1 LTTQLED
8 YARRLCG
15 RTDVRSAEIFAK
27 ILTPND
33 DAGRHGV
40 LIPNE
45 SCSFFPEL
53 PVADPQ
59 ANATVLFR
67 GIDAANGKEK
77 DFGWKYYQRYPERR
91 ITRLN
96 ARFNDMDH
104 GRRMAIFVRATLPDD
119 SVIYAADVRLEDLDE
134 NFNWLIRT
142 LFGRDVEATPGAFIR
157 IPVDAPTF
165 HIDDA
170 LAELLARYD
179 RVSAL
184 GWVNSERT
192 GDTGVGY
199 TFETLV
205 GIKENNDQ
213 GADFR
218 GIEIKCSTKKPA
230 ASKTNLFQLGP
241 KWMAKQSGIARLQQL
256 GQLDNEGLWA
266 CYSQVTTSPNNLEL
280 SLALQLSPRD
290 IDLYKGAV
298 RFGTWENTRLSKR
311 LLEKHSR
318 AVFVTADSRI
328 MRDQAQYRYHG
339 LVYCE
344 RPDIQQFLDMV
355 ESRRIVF
362 EFLMRENPPGRVRNH
377 GYPWRLVDQ
386 RELGRLFAMQ
396 VRLRG

>member
-1 LTTQLED
+1 MTTEIED

-15 RTDVRSAEIFAK
+15 RTDFRSAEIFAK

-53 PVADPQ
+53 PVGDPQ
-59 ANATVLFR
+59 TNATVLFR
-67 GIDAANGKEK
+67 GIDAVTGRGK

-119 SVIYAADVRLEDLDE
+119 SVIYAADVRIEALDE

-142 LFGRDVEATPGAFIR
+142 LFGENIAATPGAFIR
-157 IPVDAPTF
+157 TPVDAPTF

-170 LAELLARYD
+170 LAELLERYD

-205 GIKENNDQ
+205 GIEENNDQ

-218 GIEIKCSTKKPA
+218 GIEIKCSTKKPTP
-230 ASKTNLFQLGP
+230 SKTNLFQQGP
-241 KWMAKQSGIARLQQL
+241 KWRTRQPGIARLQQL
-256 GQLDNEGLWA
+256 GQLDNEGRWT
-266 CYSQVTTSPNNLEL
+266 CYSQVTTSPNNLGL
-280 SLALQLSPRD
+280 SLGMQPSPRD
-290 IDLYKGAV
+290 IDLYKGSV
-298 RFGTWENTRLSKR
+298 RFGTWASTRLSER

-318 AVFVTADSRI
+318 AVFVAAESRSVHNH
-328 MRDQAQYRYHG
+328 AQYRYHR

-344 RPDIQQFLDMV
+344 RPDIQRFLDMV

-362 EFLMRENPPGRVRNH
+362 EFLMRESPPGRVRNH

-386 RELGRLFAMQ
+386 RELGQLFAIQ
-396 VRLRG
+396 VQLRG